1 MGTDNIQAIS
11 DEVNAAIEALGPD
24 ATAEQITAVIE
35 EHARNGV
42 IYGSP
47 SLGDVAAEEAASA
60 YAEQHLPPGAA
71 ATLGAAKGR
80 QEADKDKPSIS
91 ELAADIRNRNA
102 SAGVLSADDIA
113 AATGISADSNDGIL
127 KDVTSSLADH
137 NVDPATASLVQ
148 SAVANAISGGALA
161 SAGLDIQGQ
170 LKVTVHDF
178 VDLKF
183 DSSHIK
189 TTLGQVVYTH
199 EGTVDIKAQSA
210 YLTAGSIR
218 IEASHSETNIV
229 HAEKKSNVS
238 NYSFSRGPWY
248 SSDFGHSHS
257 VSDWSVSGALLNAH
271 VAPVK
276 VGVAARMVTNFGI
289 RTGIKGV
296 SFDDVG
302 DNVNKTNLALM
313 GVSVILMILG

>member
-1 MGTDNIQAIS
+1 MGTDNLQNIS
-11 DEVNAAIEALGPD
+11 DEVNAAIEALGPN

-35 EHARNGV
+35 EHARSGV

-71 ATLGAAKGR
+71 ATLGVAKAREQAGK
-80 QEADKDKPSIS
+80 EKPSIS
-91 ELAADIRNRNA
+91 ELAEGIRKSNPD
-102 SAGVLSADDIA
+102 SGILSAEEIA
-113 AATGISADSNDGIL
+113 AATGVPVDGNKGML
-127 KDVTSSLADH
+127 KEVTESMASHD
-137 NVDPATASLVQ
+137 VDPVTASLVQ

-161 SAGLDIQGQ
+161 SPGMDIQGQ

-199 EGTVDIKAQSA
+199 EGTVNINAKSA

-218 IEASHSETNIV
+218 IEASESETNIV
-229 HAEKKSNVS
+229 TTEKKSNVS
-238 NYSFSRGPWY
+238 GYSFSRGPWY
-248 SSDFGHSHS
+248 YSNFTRSHS
-257 VSDWSVSGALLNAH
+257 VSGWSVAGALVNVHA
-271 VAPVK
+271 APIK
-276 VGVAARMVTNFGI
+276 VGAAARMVTNFGV
-289 RTGIKGV
+289 RTGIKGIA
-296 SFDDVG
+296 FDDIK
-302 DNVNKTNLALM
+302 DNVNKANLALL
-313 GVSVILMILG
+313 GVSVIMMIL